1 MQLRSQPQDNEES
14 GAVDPADENHA
25 IVNQLREFKRM
36 VIQSQV
42 SESHLHAGCTAIVAL
57 KCRNTLHVANAGDS
71 RGVLCRA
78 GSLLAICRDVLAHR
92 LFKRPQRSHCSCI

>member
-1 MQLRSQPQDNEES
+1 MQLRSLPQNNEES
-14 GAVDPADENHA
+14 GGDAAGDENHA

-42 SESHLHAGCTAIVAL
+42 SESHMHAGCTAIVAL

-78 GSLLAICRDVLAHR
+78 GVHRSLLALH
-92 LFKRPQRSHCSCI
+92 